1 VALATAVL
9 VAGFAQASVAE
20 QKTLLVWTVGGL
32 PEDAAAVIRS
42 LPQVQS
48 LTLVR
53 ADNTL
58 LVRTQNAAGVM
69 VDEAPAGTAYPVET
83 MLLDPATFPAF
94 VPPELALLFAD
105 LAQDEAILGRSSA
118 TLRRLSAGGSLEFA
132 DGSRLVVRA
141 VVDDAVIGGAELVV
155 IPSAWALAGVTKPR
169 HILLTYDGARS
180 VLESAIRALLPARKL
195 ARFLAPGE
203 APILRFADAVL
214 PQVQIK
220 LRFGEFSIRLSSGA
234 RVVRDEAWIE
244 ANLVTEKL
252 PILGEARCHRVM
264 MNAVRGALQQLL
276 DAGLAHLVD
285 PAAFR
290 GCDNPRRIRGK
301 LALSRH
307 AWGAA
312 IDLDNGAAPLHVDHM
327 TDPRFLTIMSRWGL
341 TSGHTW
347 LIPDPGHFE
356 YYREPEARSR

>member
-1 VALATAVL
+1 MARATAVL
-9 VAGFAQASVAE
+9 GAGFAQASVAE

-53 ADNTL
+53 AANTL

-169 HILLTYDGARS
+169 HILLTYDGVRS

-220 LRFGEFSIRLSSGA
+220 LRFGEFSIRLSNGA